1 MSPGGAR
8 KLSKMLGPLQHKP
21 EQRRRICVTGS
32 QYSILPDLG
41 PGGQPRPGLLTAH
54 LTDELLLGDDV
65 EEEVLRAALRTADTL
80 VVATVLASLVTNSQ
94 HTLPSLDLLLEI
106 LTENYQISISC
117 LKPRKSATPLFRLF
131 NNILP
136 S

>member
-1 MSPGGAR
+1 MAAY
-8 KLSKMLGPLQHKP
+8 LCHW
-21 EQRRRICVTGS
+21 VT
-32 QYSILPDLG
+32 ILPDLG

-65 EEEVLRAALRTADTL
+65 EEEVLRVALRTADTL

-106 LTENYQISISC
+106 QTENYQISISC

>member
-1 MSPGGAR
+1 MQPEKLHHALLISVIEKLKPGHGKQIPSAKGR
-8 KLSKMLGPLQHKP
+8 LMGIP
-21 EQRRRICVTGS
+21 
-32 QYSILPDLG
+32 
-41 PGGQPRPGLLTAH
+41 LTAH
-54 LTDELLLGDDV
+54 LLDELHLRDDV
-65 EEEVLRAALRTADTL
+65 EAVVLRAALRTADTL